1 MTDLSLIFKVFS
13 LLLSH
18 LIQLVRHLYL
28 PLSLRFLCLSPAP
41 LLFLL
46 TQSVESGSGVPHL
59 GQLVLQSLIMKPEYL
74 IKDYHSYFKA
84 FNDVF
89 LWFVLS
95 SLISTKHLMILDK
108 FCLQYFHHKTLSR
121 ADFFSL
127 ILKNRIETFVFT
139 N

>member
-74 IKDYHSYFKA
+74 KITIPYFKA
-84 FNDVF
+84 LNDVF